1 MGDRTESSFLGSIY
15 ITCDLCL
22 HSGAYMDIPA
32 AWKWSYWS
40 DTIGLFQS
48 SHFHRTWAR
57 HNEPGF
63 VLLRQC
69 FISIVLQPPPKQ
81 SNHESTSPLVVDGS
95 GEYNNMSRDRISFQ
109 MTLNVVDWENMSLP
123 APSGL
128 AWDQSHDT
136 QTLLSLNKGDRSQ
149 QDSVVKWTSSFL
161 STCCCHPLLIITT
174 IPVMN
179 RWPSRRSF
187 TWVQGTDKGS
197 LTQVKRD
204 IPTDQE

>member
-81 SNHESTSPLVVDGS
+81 SNHESTSHLVVDGS
-95 GEYNNMSRDRISFQ
+95 GEYNNMSQDRISFQ

-136 QTLLSLNKGDRSQ
+136 QTLLSLNKGETDLSRTLLWNGHQ
-149 QDSVVKWTSSFL
+149 AFYQPAVVIPCLSSPQSL
-161 STCCCHPLLIITT
+161 SWIGDPHAGHLPGCKEPI
-174 IPVMN
+174 
-179 RWPSRRSF
+179 
-187 TWVQGTDKGS
+187 KGH
-197 LTQVKRD
+197 LHR
-204 IPTDQE
+204 